1 MDERERRRRDAR
13 CSFCGK
19 RQDQV
24 RKLVAGPGVYI
35 CDHCIKL
42 CNEVLDADPHAG
54 GSKGDPPGVRASATT
69 AVVTARSSSKARG
82 WTRLLKWRRWKVT
95 T

>member
-1 MDERERRRRDAR
+1 MKGHSRDAR

-35 CDHCIKL
+35 CDQCVAL
-42 CNEVLDADPHAG
+42 CNEVLTEASPPLPSSPTRGPGRWVRSWLGPKPPQTMARLYPR
-54 GSKGDPPGVRASATT
+54 SGD
-69 AVVTARSSSKARG
+69 
-82 WTRLLKWRRWKVT
+82 
-95 T
+95 